1 MSKEI
6 QQKITQ
12 YLDAIAD
19 KVGSASDLA
28 ELRIPEFSD
37 YYMDSYGEVQQNF
50 NDNCMTPVL
59 VLTPLKA
66 WRDATQIDIESALDG
81 VVIEGL
87 FGDGNRPKKAMLA
100 GGYRYEGGLRFM
112 DQDGDDWQT
121 CKVYK

>member
-1 MSKEI
+1 MV
-6 QQKITQ
+6 
-12 YLDAIAD
+12 
-19 KVGSASDLA
+19 KVQLIEVPEGYASYA

-87 FGDGNRPKKAMLA
+87 FGGGGKMPKKSMLTGGFRFA
-100 GGYRYEGGLRFM
+100 GKLQFM
-112 DQDGDDWQT
+112 DADGYTWIN